1 MRFIGKCLW
10 PLAAIVALDCTV
22 ALGEVLAPTGG
33 QVAFR
38 ARHNA
43 VHVRACERAVL
54 NKVRS
59 DKNGAAT
66 QLINDSVEE
75 WQITNAKSGVRGDG
89 QYMLNNHWKHFRFS
103 CLHSQSGGIIQL
115 EYHNIDDIF
124 SPASVPTRSPQGERV
139 AFKRCEAAMI
149 DRVARDKNTRNVTV
163 HADGTDEWDI
173 GPGQIGVRGYGT
185 YPSSN
190 EINSF
195 RFHCT
200 YDARNGR
207 VMAID
212 YHKVY

>member
-1 MRFIGKCLW
+1 MRQ
-10 PLAAIVALDCTV
+10 LAKWIVPVMATV
-22 ALGEVLAPTGG
+22 AFDGAAALAQPVAPTGG

-38 ARHNA
+38 ARPTA

-54 NKVRS
+54 SKVRS
-59 DKNGAAT
+59 DKNGAVT

-75 WQITNAKSGVRGDG
+75 WQVTAAKSGVRGDG

-103 CLHSQSGGIIQL
+103 CLHSQSAGVIQL
-115 EYHNIDDIF
+115 EYRNIDDIY
-124 SPASVPTRSPQGERV
+124 SPASVPTRSPQGERI
-139 AFKRCEAAMI
+139 AFRRCESAMI

-163 HADGTDEWDI
+163 HADGADEWDI

-200 YDARNGR
+200 YDARAGR
-207 VMAID
+207 VVAVD